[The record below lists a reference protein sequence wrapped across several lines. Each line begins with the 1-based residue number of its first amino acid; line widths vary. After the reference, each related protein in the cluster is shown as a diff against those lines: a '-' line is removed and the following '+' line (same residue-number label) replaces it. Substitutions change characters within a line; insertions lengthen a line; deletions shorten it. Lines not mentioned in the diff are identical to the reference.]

1 MTVSVLSNGWMEIRR
16 AGSPDTLLCTAAQTA
31 MWVSLSRAQ
40 WVLGDAALELARAW
54 QADPWVVRDRMTGW
68 LAELAAN
75 GFVRLLD
82 RP

>member
-1 MTVSVLSNGWMEIRR
+1 MIN
-16 AGSPDTLLCTAAQTA
+16 PLLRTP
-31 MWVSLSRAQ
+31 Q

-82 RP
+82 RT